1 MIDVCDQCRVLQAEN
16 AALRRRVVKLESE
29 IKRLRARLKA
39 IREFCERILE
49 ATERILS
56 RRSGVPRGKWAYA
69 RGAEG
74 VASRVLGM
82 TE

>member
-1 MIDVCDQCRVLQAEN
+1 VLNRTQD
-16 AALRRRVVKLESE
+16 
-29 IKRLRARLKA
+29 
-39 IREFCERILE
+39 
-49 ATERILS
+49 ILS